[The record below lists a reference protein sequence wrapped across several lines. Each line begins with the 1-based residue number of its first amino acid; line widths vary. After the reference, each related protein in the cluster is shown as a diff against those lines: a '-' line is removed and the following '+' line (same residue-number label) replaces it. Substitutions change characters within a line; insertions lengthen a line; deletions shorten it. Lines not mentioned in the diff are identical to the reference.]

1 MKRTKGLIKNLVKVD
16 KDFELALNNLTDV
29 VSLNSSAILALGSV
43 DSSGTLTKLSELL
56 NQSSN
61 PLNDYSNNIF
71 RSRQLLNQIVDLEQR
86 WETVER
92 DRELLL
98 VVYFILSCLVL
109 MILNLEYLKLLKL
122 LLKNLTLTVN
132 FLNPNVN

>member
-61 PLNDYSNNIF
+61 PLNNYSNNIF
-71 RSRQLLNQIVDLEQR
+71 KSRQSLNQIIDLEQR

-98 VVYFILSCLVL
+98 VVYFILSFLVL
-109 MILNLEYLKLLKL
+109 TTLNLEYLKLLRL
-122 LLKNLTLTVN
+122 LLKSLIITVN

>member
-29 VSLNSSAILALGSV
+29 VALNSSAILALGSV

-61 PLNDYSNNIF
+61 PLNNYSNNIF
-71 RSRQLLNQIVDLEQR
+71 KSRQSLNQIIDLEQR

-98 VVYFILSCLVL
+98 VVYFILSFLVL
-109 MILNLEYLKLLKL
+109 TTLNLEYLKLLKL

>member
-29 VSLNSSAILALGSV
+29 VALNSSAILALGSV

-61 PLNDYSNNIF
+61 PLNNYSINIF
-71 RSRQLLNQIVDLEQR
+71 KSRQLLNQIIDLEQR

-98 VVYFILSCLVL
+98 VVYFILSFLVL
-109 MILNLEYLKLLKL
+109 TTLNLEYLKLLRL
-122 LLKNLTLTVN
+122 LLKSLIITVN

>member
-61 PLNDYSNNIF
+61 PLNNYSNNIF
-71 RSRQLLNQIVDLEQR
+71 KSRQSLNQIIDLEQR

-98 VVYFILSCLVL
+98 VVYFICL
-109 MILNLEYLKLLKL
+109 
-122 LLKNLTLTVN
+122 
-132 FLNPNVN
+132 F